1 MNFPLDPHEPTP
13 EFRAHLEWQIETA
26 LRRETRLTSPVTGG
40 ARRLVTGLLV
50 VAALA
55 TGGIAGLAS
64 GRVQDARERD
74 RLTDAARSEE
84 ALIRVRL
91 DLAQTELQAA
101 QRKFDVGLIGL
112 ESLLAAQRQLKA
124 LEASLVR
131 TQLDIEEI
139 RATSATPRNDL
150 DAPLVG
156 GRDFVRER
164 LNLDLKDAQQELAM
178 AEQTVAQ
185 AIQRVEVGVVPPT
198 VRLQAESDLAKAR
211 VRMQQLIATL
221 DLRQRYL
228 KGEVKREALAPAARR
243 TELTLQLES
252 TRREIDLLGARVAE
266 VRSQLE
272 IGRADQLDVKR
283 VEVELLERQLEMTRI
298 QQELKALEAVKR

>member
-1 MNFPLDPHEPTP
+1 MNLEVESHEPTP

-40 ARRLVTGLLV
+40 ARQLVTGLLV

-55 TGGIAGLAS
+55 TGAIAGLAS

-74 RLTDAARSEE
+74 RLTDSARSEE

-101 QRKFDVGLIGL
+101 QRKFDVGLIGP

-124 LEASLVR
+124 LEASLAR

-139 RATSATPRNDL
+139 RATSSTPRTNL

-156 GRDFVRER
+156 GRDFVSER
-164 LNLDLKDAQQELAM
+164 LNLDLKDAQRELAM
-178 AEQTVAQ
+178 AEQTVTQ
-185 AIQRVEVGVVPPT
+185 AMQRVEVGIAPPT
-198 VRLQAESDLAKAR
+198 VRLQAETDLAKAR
-211 VRMQQLIATL
+211 ARMQQLIATL

-228 KGEVKREALAPAARR
+228 KGEIKREALAPAARR
-243 TELTLQLES
+243 TELTFQLES
-252 TRREIDLLGARVAE
+252 TQREIDLLGARVAE
-266 VRSQLE
+266 VHSQLE
-272 IGRADQLDVKR
+272 IGRAGELDVKR
-283 VEVELLERQLEMTRI
+283 AEVELLERQLQLKRI
-298 QQELKALEAVKR
+298 QQELDALKGVKR